1 MTIYRLYTYSLPTPC
16 YPPSYSL
23 IDLLILN
30 VLPIAQMSYRVI
42 ITMFS
47 IDFNVLLVAQM
58 SDRVML
64 TMFSPSS
71 LIIPKKFSLVQLLKT
86 EKTRS

>member
-1 MTIYRLYTYSLPTPC
+1 
-16 YPPSYSL
+16 
-23 IDLLILN
+23 
-30 VLPIAQMSYRVI
+30 
-42 ITMFS
+42 MFS